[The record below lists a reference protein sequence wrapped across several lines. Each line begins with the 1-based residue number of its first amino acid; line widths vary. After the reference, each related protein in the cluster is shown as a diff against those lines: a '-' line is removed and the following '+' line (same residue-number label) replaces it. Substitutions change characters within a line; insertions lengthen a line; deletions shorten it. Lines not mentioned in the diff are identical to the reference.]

1 LTVPLCMQPLV
12 GQRQRNYKRQR
23 TVRSPQWQQDRNV
36 NDRVTIEPI
45 KVQWVHRVLGIDL
58 TGRSSPSD
66 DIPLS
71 GVSLAG
77 VSRASLAWRKLCDG
91 VRSDLDSLKTEV
103 ITALTQSGR
112 YDDDEIEDARAE
124 LTRLDEIF
132 GVVSPQV
139 IERMDDAI
147 GAMPDARVPLL
158 RGILGDIAAAEA
170 RINGNKTIKDVES
183 NGLRNL
189 ALAKPA
195 LDALAGLRK
204 EIEPLVGA

>member
-1 LTVPLCMQPLV
+1 MQPLV
-12 GQRQRNYKRQR
+12 EQRQRTYKLPR
-23 TVRSPQWQQDRNV
+23 TVRNPQWQQDRKV

-45 KVQWVHRVLGIDL
+45 KVQWVNRVLGIDL
-58 TGRSSPSD
+58 TGRSRPSD

-77 VSRASLAWRKLCDG
+77 VSRASLVWRKLCDG
-91 VRSDLDSLKTEV
+91 VRSDLTSLKTEV
-103 ITALTQSGR
+103 IAALTQSGR

-124 LTRLDEIF
+124 LTRLDEIVA
-132 GVVSPQV
+132 VVSPQI

-147 GAMPDARVPLL
+147 GAMPDARGPLL
-158 RGILGDIAAAEA
+158 RGILGDITAAET
-170 RINGNKTIKDVES
+170 RISGNKTIKDAES

-195 LDALAGLRK
+195 LDALATLRK